1 VASSFLGFAERRNG
15 SMRIA
20 FEQSLLQNEAFSAT
34 MLAVAVK
41 SYYDQTD
48 QKHGMPFLLS
58 LLVLPLIYHRET
70 AQTFAG
76 KRKPSIL
83 PKVLAENRDLPLGV
97 QERMQ
102 KMLHMSMAALRL
114 AVASRILS
122 IDDDGKALEL
132 VPAPT
137 MPAMEFSSK
146 DTKLMNGAAR
156 AIGHSFAEVTL
167 AQLGEFLLVRF

>member
-1 VASSFLGFAERRNG
+1 
-15 SMRIA
+15 MRIA

-34 MLAVAVK
+34 ILIAAVK

-58 LLVLPLIYHRET
+58 LLVLPLAYHRET
-70 AQTFAG
+70 AQTLAAK
-76 KRKPSIL
+76 KRPSIL
-83 PKVLAENRDLPLGV
+83 PKALAENRNLPLGV

-114 AVASRILS
+114 AIASQVLS
-122 IDDDGKALEL
+122 IDDDGKALEI
-132 VPAPT
+132 VPARALPV
-137 MPAMEFSSK
+137 PEFSST
-146 DTKLMNGAAR
+146 DAKLMNRAAR
-156 AIGHSFAEVTL
+156 AIGSSFAEMTL